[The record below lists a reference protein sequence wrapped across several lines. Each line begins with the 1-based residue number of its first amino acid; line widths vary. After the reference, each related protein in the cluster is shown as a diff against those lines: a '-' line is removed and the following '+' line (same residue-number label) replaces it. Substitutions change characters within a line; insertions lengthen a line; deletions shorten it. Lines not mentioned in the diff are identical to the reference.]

1 MNLGEANKNRSWNDT
16 STLIKLDEKTL
27 IQGMNAFAC
36 TALQD
41 FFLNSSENIKQG
53 SVTQ

>member
-1 MNLGEANKNRSWNDT
+1 MNLGEANKNRSLNGI

-27 IQGMNAFAC
+27 VQGMNVFAY

-41 FFLNSSENIKQG
+41 FFLNSSENLK
-53 SVTQ
+53 